1 MNWILVALGGAIG
14 ASLRYGLGLYLLR
27 PHLIF
32 PWPTWWINIIGCFFA
47 GAFFA
52 FSQKYV
58 VLQNEIRLLFMVG
71 VLGGFTT
78 FSSFGLETFQLFK
91 QGEMLMALSYAI
103 SSLIV
108 GILLLALGFYLSD
121 FILHR

>member
-1 MNWILVALGGAIG
+1 MDWV
-14 ASLRYGLGLYLLR
+14 Y
-27 PHLIF
+27 
-32 PWPTWWINIIGCFFA
+32 NIIGCFFA

-91 QGEMLMALSYAI
+91 QGEMLLALSYAI